1 MNSHQGFLWMLLFAT
16 KGSAGVIKILES
28 AGSLGEKIFAAYP
41 GLQGENPQ
49 YSVLEVLRVFQDVL
63 FSHPIYTKIRAHR
76 AAGIPVY
83 EYLFDQS
90 NPWDKTRLA
99 HHACDVLYWFGSY
112 DFPPSETRVCEA
124 MKWSLFSY
132 VNGDEP
138 WPNDKKYG
146 FGPDGYTG
154 ELSEEDVE
162 RRRRPEVYEI
172 FDTVDVLELV
182 ELVEKMQEV

>member
-1 MNSHQGFLWMLLFAT
+1 MMLFAT
-16 KGSAGVIKILES
+16 KGTTGAIKVLES
-28 AGSLGEKIFAAYP
+28 AGTTGEKIFSAYP
-41 GLQGENPQ
+41 GLQAENPQ
-49 YSVLEVLRVFQDVL
+49 YSVLEFLRLMQDVF
-63 FSHPIYTKIRAHR
+63 FSHPNHTIIRAHR
-76 AAGIPVY
+76 AAGSSAY

-99 HHACDVLYWFGSY
+99 HHGCDLLYWFGSY

-124 MKWSLFSY
+124 MKWSFFSY

-138 WPNDKKYG
+138 WPKDKKYG

-172 FDTVDVLELV
+172 FDTIDIMELV
-182 ELVEKMQEV
+182 ELAEKIQAA